1 MKRFNQINMIPFI
14 DIMLVLLAIV
24 LTTATFVSQGLIDV
38 NLPKA
43 EEVSEPAPEQEEPLQ
58 IAINAS
64 GDLFFGEEKIVYKD
78 LKNKL
83 VDVDK
88 AQFIV
93 LRIDKQAT
101 FEQFMK
107 ILDPLK
113 AGQFSN
119 LSIQAEQ
126 AE

>member
-43 EEVSEPAPEQEEPLQ
+43 EKVSEPVPEQEEPLQ
-58 IAINAS
+58 IAIDEN
-64 GDLFFGEEKIVYKD
+64 GNLFFGETKITYD
-78 LKNKL
+78 ELKTKL
-83 VDVDK
+83 ADVDK

-93 LRIDKQAT
+93 LRIDKQAA
-101 FEQFMK
+101 FEQFVK

-113 AGQFSN
+113 AGQFTN

>member
-43 EEVSEPAPEQEEPLQ
+43 EEVSEPVPKQEEPLQ
-58 IAINAS
+58 ISIDEN
-64 GDLFFGEEKIVYKD
+64 GDLFFGEKKIAYD
-78 LKNKL
+78 ELKTKL
-83 VDVDK
+83 ADVDK

-93 LRIDKQAT
+93 LRIDKQAA
-101 FEQFMK
+101 FEQFVK

-113 AGQFSN
+113 AGEFTN

-126 AE
+126 AD